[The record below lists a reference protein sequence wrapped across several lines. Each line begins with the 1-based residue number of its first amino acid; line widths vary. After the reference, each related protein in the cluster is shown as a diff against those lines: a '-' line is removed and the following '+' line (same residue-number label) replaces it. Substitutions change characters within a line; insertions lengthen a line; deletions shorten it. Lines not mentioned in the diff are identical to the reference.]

1 MEENVNVTLTKI
13 MHGYTP
19 QTTTERKR
27 MSKSPSYTNLY
38 YHNETSKYQQ
48 SHTDQH
54 ISRLKPKQERSLTM
68 STNASIVGN

>member
-1 MEENVNVTLTKI
+1 MEENENVTLTKI

-27 MSKSPSYTNLY
+27 LSKSQIMYM
-38 YHNETSKYQQ
+38 